1 MNTFTILLGIAI
13 CILLVIIYGLIKILK
28 TARLEIKLFQYKLT
42 EWKTTLEAQSR
53 KINNI
58 FDKLKIVS
66 ADLGEGHDWTSVETY
81 YVDEKSGAH
90 IKLVKIDDDKK
101 NEENWDN

>member
-1 MNTFTILLGIAI
+1 MNILTIVFWIVI
-13 CILLVIIYGLIKILK
+13 CILLVIIYGLIQTLK

-58 FDKLKIVS
+58 FDKLKIIS
-66 ADLGEGHDWTSVETY
+66 ADFGEGHDWTSIETY
-81 YVDEKSGAH
+81 YVDEKSGAL
-90 IKLVKIDDDKK
+90 IKLVKMDDDKK
-101 NEENWDN
+101 NEENLDN

>member
-1 MNTFTILLGIAI
+1 MSTLTILFGIAI
-13 CILLVIIYGLIKILK
+13 CILLVIIYGLIQTLK

-42 EWKTTLEAQSR
+42 EWKITLEAQSR

-66 ADLGEGHDWTSVETY
+66 ADFGEGHDWTSIETY
-81 YVDEKSGAH
+81 YVDEKSGAL
-90 IKLVKIDDDKK
+90 IKLVKMDDDKK
-101 NEENWDN
+101 NKTN

>member
-1 MNTFTILLGIAI
+1 MNTLTILFGLAI
-13 CILLVIIYGLIKILK
+13 CILLAIIYVLIQTLK

-42 EWKTTLEAQSR
+42 EWETMLEAQSR

-66 ADLGEGHDWTSVETY
+66 ADFGEGHDWTSVETY
-81 YVDEKSGAH
+81 YVDEKSGAL
-90 IKLVKIDDDKK
+90 IKLVKMGDDK
-101 NEENWDN
+101 ENKAN

>member
-1 MNTFTILLGIAI
+1 MNILTILFWIVI

-81 YVDEKSGAH
+81 YVDEKSGAL
-90 IKLVKIDDDKK
+90 IKLVKMDDDKK
-101 NEENWDN
+101 NEENLAN

>member
-42 EWKTTLEAQSR
+42 EWKITLEAQSR

-66 ADLGEGHDWTSVETY
+66 ADFGEGHDWTSVETY
-81 YVDEKSGAH
+81 YVDEKSGAL
-90 IKLVKIDDDKK
+90 IKLVKMDDDKE
-101 NEENWDN
+101 NEENLGN

>member
-1 MNTFTILLGIAI
+1 MNALTILFGIAI
-13 CILLVIIYGLIKILK
+13 CILLVIIYGLIQILK
-28 TARLEIKLFQYKLT
+28 QARLEIKLFQYKLT

-66 ADLGEGHDWTSVETY
+66 ADFGEGHDWTSVETY
-81 YVDEKSGAH
+81 YVDEKSGAI
-90 IKLVKIDDDKK
+90 IKLVKMDDDKK

>member
-1 MNTFTILLGIAI
+1 MNTLTILFGIAI

-58 FDKLKIVS
+58 FAKLKIVS
-66 ADLGEGHDWTSVETY
+66 ADLGEGHDWTSIETY
-81 YVDEKSGAH
+81 YVDEKSGAL
-90 IKLVKIDDDKK
+90 IKLVKMDDDKK

>member
-1 MNTFTILLGIAI
+1 MNILTILFWIVI

-42 EWKTTLEAQSR
+42 EWKTTLEEQSR

-66 ADLGEGHDWTSVETY
+66 ADFGEGPDWSSIERY
-81 YVDEKSGAH
+81 YVDEKSGAL

-101 NEENWDN
+101 NEENLAN

>member
-66 ADLGEGHDWTSVETY
+66 ADFGEGHDWTSIETY
-81 YVDEKSGAH
+81 YVDEKSGAL

-101 NEENWDN
+101 NEENLDN

>member
-1 MNTFTILLGIAI
+1 MNTLTILFGIAI

-42 EWKTTLEAQSR
+42 EWKITLEAQSR

-66 ADLGEGHDWTSVETY
+66 ADFGEGHDWASIETY
-81 YVDEKSGAH
+81 YVDEKSGAL
-90 IKLVKIDDDKK
+90 IKLVKMDDDKE
-101 NEENWDN
+101 NEENLDN

>member
-1 MNTFTILLGIAI
+1 MNTLTILFGIAI

-42 EWKTTLEAQSR
+42 EWKITLEAQSR

-66 ADLGEGHDWTSVETY
+66 ADFGEGHDWTSIETY
-81 YVDEKSGAH
+81 YVDEKSGAL
-90 IKLVKIDDDKK
+90 IKLVKMDDDKK
-101 NEENWDN
+101 NEENLDN

>member
-1 MNTFTILLGIAI
+1 MNTFTILFWIVI
-13 CILLVIIYGLIKILK
+13 CILLVIIYGLAQTLK
-28 TARLEIKLFQYKLT
+28 TARLEIELFQYKLT

-66 ADLGEGHDWTSVETY
+66 ADFGEGHDWTSIETY
-81 YVDEKSGAH
+81 YVDEKSGAL
-90 IKLVKIDDDKK
+90 IKLVKIDDDKE
-101 NEENWDN
+101 NEENLDN

>member
-1 MNTFTILLGIAI
+1 MNTLTILFGIAI
-13 CILLVIIYGLIKILK
+13 CILLVIIYGLIKTLK

-58 FDKLKIVS
+58 FYKLKIVS
-66 ADLGEGHDWTSVETY
+66 ADFGEGHDWTSIETY
-81 YVDEKSGAH
+81 YVDEKSGAL

-101 NEENWDN
+101 NEENLAN

>member
-1 MNTFTILLGIAI
+1 MNELTILFVIVI
-13 CILLVIIYGLIKILK
+13 CILLLIIYGLIQTLK
-28 TARLEIKLFQYKLT
+28 TARLEINLFQDKLT

-66 ADLGEGHDWTSVETY
+66 ADFGEGHDWTSVETY
-81 YVDEKSGAH
+81 YVDEKSGVL
-90 IKLVKIDDDKK
+90 IKLVKMDDDKK
-101 NEENWDN
+101 NEENLDN

>member
-1 MNTFTILLGIAI
+1 MNTLTILFGFAI
-13 CILLVIIYGLIKILK
+13 CILLAIIYGLIQTLK

-42 EWKTTLEAQSR
+42 EWKTMLEAQSR

-66 ADLGEGHDWTSVETY
+66 ADFGEGHDWTSVETY
-81 YVDEKSGAH
+81 YVDEKTGAL
-90 IKLVKIDDDKK
+90 IKLVKMDDDKK

>member
-1 MNTFTILLGIAI
+1 MNILTIVFWIVI
-13 CILLVIIYGLIKILK
+13 CILLVIIYGLIQTLK

-66 ADLGEGHDWTSVETY
+66 ADFGEGHDWASIETY
-81 YVDEKSGAH
+81 YVDEKSGAL
-90 IKLVKIDDDKK
+90 IKLVKMDDDKK
-101 NEENWDN
+101 NEENLDN

>member
-1 MNTFTILLGIAI
+1 MNELTILFVIVI
-13 CILLVIIYGLIKILK
+13 CILLLIIYGLIQTLK
-28 TARLEIKLFQYKLT
+28 TARLEINLFQDKLT

-66 ADLGEGHDWTSVETY
+66 ADFGEGHDWTSIETY
-81 YVDEKSGAH
+81 YVDEKSGAL
-90 IKLVKIDDDKK
+90 IKLVKIDDDKE
-101 NEENWDN
+101 NEENLDN